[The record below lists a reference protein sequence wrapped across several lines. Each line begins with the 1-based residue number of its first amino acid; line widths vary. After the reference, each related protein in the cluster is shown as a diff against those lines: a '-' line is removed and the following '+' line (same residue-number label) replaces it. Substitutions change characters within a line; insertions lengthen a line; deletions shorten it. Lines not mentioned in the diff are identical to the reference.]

1 MDCSTLGLPA
11 HHQFQEFTQIHVH
24 WVGDAIQPSHSLSS
38 PSHPL
43 LLLPSIFPSI
53 KVFSN
58 ESILHIRWPKYWS
71 FSLSPSNEYSGLTS
85 FRMDSLFKTNK
96 FILKIKKKKKN
107 KKQRKKEGV
116 FSPEPGTGNLGLRS
130 SHKAPLQPLL
140 QELPKQSLGLPL
152 GVAPSGSLS
161 PSQHPSQ
168 APFGTD
174 FFVSCCLP

>member
-96 FILKIKKKKKN
+96 FILKIKKKKKQ
-107 KKQRKKEGV
+107 KTKKERRCLQ
-116 FSPEPGTGNLGLRS
+116 PWTWYREPGLKIFPQGTSPAPSAGTPKAKPGTPTGCR
-130 SHKAPLQPLL
+130 
-140 QELPKQSLGLPL
+140 
-152 GVAPSGSLS
+152 PSGSLS